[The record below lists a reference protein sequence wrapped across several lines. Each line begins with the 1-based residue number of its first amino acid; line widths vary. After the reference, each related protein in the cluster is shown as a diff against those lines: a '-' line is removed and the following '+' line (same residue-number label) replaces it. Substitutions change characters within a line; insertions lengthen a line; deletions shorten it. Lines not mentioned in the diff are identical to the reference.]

1 MEVKCNKAGT
11 YKGCKACPHNVTHI
25 VTTITER
32 YKYKCT
38 EWTECA
44 VVYDERESRKS
55 HRVRC
60 CNVKNNLKCWD
71 KVESKG

>member
-11 YKGCKACPHNVTHI
+11 YEGCKACPHNVTHAAI
-25 VTTITER
+25 N
-32 YKYKCT
+32 KCT
-38 EWTECA
+38 NWSECA
-44 VVYDERESRKS
+44 VVYDERESRKL